1 MIGHLKSFL
10 AWGGGIRTKNY
21 CSKIQMPGGGG
32 VLKLRFAWYIKFTL
46 FHLNLMQVLNIYSDS
61 NKSKLMY
68 L

>member
-1 MIGHLKSFL
+1 MIRHLKSFL

-21 CSKIQMPGGGG
+21 CSKIQMPRGGG
-32 VLKLRFAWYIKFTL
+32 VLKLPFDWYIKFTL
-46 FHLNLMQVLNIYSDS
+46 FDLNLMQVLDIYSES